1 LKSSNRLLNVLSSI
15 FAKEN
20 DLDNCVLLNE
30 QKNIVEFSN
39 ANLFL
44 VQGNHIRTPQLSDG
58 CIKGISRKKVIEILE
73 THTEY
78 TLEET
83 SISSFD
89 LQKADEVFLTNAII
103 GVQSVTHY
111 RKKKYATEVGTA
123 LSKAFDL
130 LEG

>member
-111 RKKKYATEVGTA
+111 RKKKYATGVGAA